1 MRRRI
6 RAAGAG
12 YRPAGR
18 ESLNGHSLAP
28 TPTTITGRGHHLLYR
43 HVATIRGTHGGVL
56 PGVDTRGSGGYV
68 IAPPSVHPS
77 GRIYF
82 WAPGMSPDDLPL
94 ADPPPWLV
102 DLLRQIERRREAP
115 DPEGDDPI
123 LVALRDRGLLK
134 SAKAGCPGVW
144 HVTCPWTA
152 EHTDGVDDGAAYF
165 APHFDGR
172 DKPGFKC
179 HHGHC
184 DERTIR
190 DLLRVL
196 RHEAPTP
203 EPSTSVREDAD
214 GTEDGLALSF
224 AARHAEQLRYVVPWA
239 RWLQWTGA
247 KWRADDTLR
256 AYDLVRELCRGAGT
270 KNARKASVIA
280 AVERLARTDLRV
292 VATAEQWDADPWV
305 LNTPSG
311 TVELRT
317 GALRAHRREDYC
329 TRSTAVGPGGECARW
344 LRFLDEITGGD
355 EALAEF
361 LARVAGYAVTGS
373 TREHALF
380 FAYGTGANGK
390 GVFLGTLAGVL
401 ADYAVT
407 SSMET
412 FTEAYGERHPT
423 DIAMLRGARLVV
435 AQETESG
442 RRWAESRIK
451 QLTGGD
457 RISARFMRQDFSSSC
472 RSSSC

>member
-1 MRRRI
+1 MPRRRHEERAQGI
-6 RAAGAG
+6 R
-12 YRPAGR
+12 
-18 ESLNGHSLAP
+18 HS
-28 TPTTITGRGHHLLYR
+28 
-43 HVATIRGTHGGVL
+43 
-56 PGVDTRGSGGYV
+56 
-68 IAPPSVHPS
+68 
-77 GRIYF
+77 
-82 WAPGMSPDDLPL
+82 
-94 ADPPPWLV
+94 
-102 DLLRQIERRREAP
+102 
-115 DPEGDDPI
+115 
-123 LVALRDRGLLK
+123 
-134 SAKAGCPGVW
+134 C
-144 HVTCPWTA
+144 C
-152 EHTDGVDDGAAYF
+152 
-165 APHFDGR
+165 
-172 DKPGFKC
+172 
-179 HHGHC
+179 
-184 DERTIR
+184 
-190 DLLRVL
+190 
-196 RHEAPTP
+196 
-203 EPSTSVREDAD
+203 
-214 GTEDGLALSF
+214 
-224 AARHAEQLRYVVPWA
+224 
-239 RWLQWTGA
+239 
-247 KWRADDTLR
+247 
-256 AYDLVRELCRGAGT
+256 
-270 KNARKASVIA
+270 
-280 AVERLARTDLRV
+280 ERLARTDLRV

-305 LNTPSG
+305 LNTRSG

-457 RISARFMRQDFSSSC
+457 RISARSMRQDFFEFLPQFKLLVAGNHKPALRNVDEAMRRRLHLAPFAVTIPADRRDPDLAETLREEWPGIPRGASPAAASTCVWDS
-472 RSSSC
+472 RHRRP